1 VGEARPI
8 LHGCAATM
16 ARMRIPF
23 IIADVFTERPMAGN
37 QLCVVPDSSGMS
49 AELMQAVA
57 HEINFSESTFVSEA
71 SGDRY
76 AMRIFTP
83 GGELPFAGH
92 PSLGTMFVLASQG
105 KVSSPATQVVQAGE
119 FAIEA
124 DPSIGFARMRQH
136 APDFA
141 EPFDDRE
148 LLARAAG
155 IDVGDLHPT
164 LVAQPVST
172 GIHHLMVPAAS
183 REVVAHA
190 QQSPVAVKEALE
202 KAGGDAFY
210 LFAVDDKGA
219 KARLFDV
226 QYGIGED
233 PATGSA
239 AGPLGAYVVHHGA
252 HGPGRIEIEQG
263 VEIGRPSTL
272 IVDVEPD
279 GDTLSIHVGG
289 GVAIVG
295 EGVFDV
301 PA

>member
-1 VGEARPI
+1 
-8 LHGCAATM
+8 
-16 ARMRIPF
+16 
-23 IIADVFTERPMAGN
+23 ADVFTERPMAGN
-37 QLCVVPDSSGMS
+37 QLCVVPDSTGMS
-49 AELMQAVA
+49 PDLMQAVA
-57 HEINFSESTFVSEA
+57 HEINFSQSTFVSQA
-71 SGDRY
+71 GRDRD
-76 AMRIFTP
+76 AVRILTP
-83 GGELPFAGH
+83 RGELPFAGH
-92 PSLGTMFVLASQG
+92 PALGAMFALASQG
-105 KVSSPATQVVQAGE
+105 RVASPATQVVEAGE
-119 FAIEA
+119 FTIEA

-136 APDFA
+136 APDFG

-155 IDVGDLHPT
+155 IRVEDLHPT

-183 REVVAHA
+183 REAVANA
-190 QQSPVAVKEALE
+190 QQSPVHVKEALD

-252 HGPGRIEIEQG
+252 QGPGRIEIEQG
-263 VEIGRPSTL
+263 VEI
-272 IVDVEPD
+272 
-279 GDTLSIHVGG
+279 
-289 GVAIVG
+289 
-295 EGVFDV
+295 
-301 PA
+301 

>member
-1 VGEARPI
+1 
-8 LHGCAATM
+8 M

-23 IIADVFTERPMAGN
+23 VIADVFTDRPLAGN
-37 QLCVVPDSSGMS
+37 QLCVVPDSTGMS
-49 AELMQAVA
+49 DELMQAVA

-71 SGDRY
+71 AGDRY

-92 PSLGTMFVLASQG
+92 PSLGTMFVLAARG
-105 KVSSPATQVVQAGE
+105 RVTSPATQVVAAGE
-119 FAIEA
+119 FPIEA
-124 DPSIGFARMRQH
+124 DPSTGFARMRQH
-136 APDFA
+136 APEFA
-141 EPFDDRE
+141 DPFDDRE

-155 IDVGDLHPT
+155 IGVEDLHPT

-172 GIHHLMVPAAS
+172 GIHHLMVPVAS
-183 REVVAHA
+183 REVVARA
-190 QQSPVAVKEALE
+190 EQDPPAVREALE

-210 LFAVDDKGA
+210 LFAVDDAGA

-226 QYGIGED
+226 TYGIGED

-252 HGPGRIEIEQG
+252 HAPGRIEIEQG

-272 IVDVEPD
+272 IVDVEPE
-279 GDTLSIHVGG
+279 GDTLSVHVGG

-295 EGVFDV
+295 EGTFDV
-301 PA
+301 PG

>member
-1 VGEARPI
+1 MKV
-8 LHGCAATM
+8 
-16 ARMRIPF
+16 PF
-23 IIADVFTERPMAGN
+23 LIVDVFTDRPLAGN

-49 AELMQAVA
+49 GELMQAIA
-57 HEINFSESTFVSEA
+57 KEINFSESTFVSEA
-71 SGDRY
+71 AGDRY

-92 PSLGTMFVLASQG
+92 PSLGTMFVLTSAG
-105 KVSSPATQVVQAGE
+105 RITSPATQVVGAGE
-119 FAIEA
+119 FTIEA
-124 DPSIGFARMRQH
+124 DPSAGFARMRQH
-136 APDFA
+136 PPDFA

-155 IDVGDLHPT
+155 IAVEDLHPT

-183 REVVAHA
+183 RDVVANA
-190 QQSPVAVKEALE
+190 RQNPVAVKEALE

-210 LFAVDDKGA
+210 LFAVDDAGA

-226 QYGIGED
+226 NYGIGED

-239 AGPLGAYVVHHGA
+239 AGPLGAFVVHHEA

-272 IVDVEPD
+272 VVDVEPD
-279 GDTLSIHVGG
+279 GDTLSVHVGG

-295 EGVFDV
+295 EGTFDV
-301 PA
+301 PG

>member
-1 VGEARPI
+1 
-8 LHGCAATM
+8 M

-23 IIADVFTERPMAGN
+23 IIVDVFTDRPLAGN
-37 QLCVVPDSSGMS
+37 QLCVVPDSTGMS
-49 AELMQAVA
+49 GELMQAVA
-57 HEINFSESTFVSEA
+57 LEINFSESTFVSEA
-71 SGDRY
+71 AGDRY

-83 GGELPFAGH
+83 GAELPFAGH

-105 KVSSPATQVVQAGE
+105 RVTSPATQVVGAGE
-119 FAIEA
+119 FTIEA
-124 DPSIGFARMRQH
+124 DPSTGFARMRQH
-136 APDFA
+136 APTS
-141 EPFDDRE
+141 PTRSMTVSCS
-148 LLARAAG
+148 RALPASRSRTC
-155 IDVGDLHPT
+155 IPT

-183 REVVAHA
+183 REVVANA
-190 QQSPVAVKEALE
+190 RQSPVAVKEALD

-210 LFAVDDKGA
+210 LFAVDDAGA

-226 QYGIGED
+226 NYGIGED

-252 HGPGRIEIEQG
+252 HAPGRIEIEQG

-301 PA
+301 PG

>member
-1 VGEARPI
+1 
-8 LHGCAATM
+8 M

-23 IIADVFTERPMAGN
+23 IIADVFTDRPLAGN
-37 QLCVVPDSSGMS
+37 QLCVVPDSTGMS
-49 AELMQAVA
+49 DELMQAVA

-71 SGDRY
+71 AGDRY
-76 AMRIFTP
+76 TMRIFTP

-92 PSLGTMFVLASQG
+92 PSLGTMFVLTAHG
-105 KVSSPATQVVQAGE
+105 RVTSPATQVVEAGE
-119 FAIEA
+119 FTTEA
-124 DPSIGFARMRQH
+124 DPSAGFARMRQH

-141 EPFDDRE
+141 DPFDDRE

-155 IDVGDLHPT
+155 IGVEDLHPT

-183 REVVAHA
+183 RDVVANA
-190 QQSPVAVKEALE
+190 RQNPVAVKEALE

-210 LFAVDDKGA
+210 LFAVDDAGA

-226 QYGIGED
+226 NYGIGED

-252 HGPGRIEIEQG
+252 HAPGRIEIEQG

-272 IVDVEPD
+272 MVDVAPD
-279 GDTLSIHVGG
+279 GDTLSVHVGG

-295 EGVFDV
+295 EGTFDV
-301 PA
+301 PG

>member
-1 VGEARPI
+1 MG
-8 LHGCAATM
+8 
-16 ARMRIPF
+16 RMRIPF
-23 IIADVFTERPMAGN
+23 IIADVFTDRPMAGN
-37 QLCVVPDSSGMS
+37 RLCVVTDSTGMS
-49 AELMQAVA
+49 ADLMQAVA
-57 HEINFSESTFVSEA
+57 QEINFSESTFVSEA
-71 SGDRY
+71 AGDRY

-92 PSLGTMFVLASQG
+92 PSLGTMFVLTSLG
-105 KVSSPATQVVQAGE
+105 KVTSPATQVVEAGE
-119 FAIEA
+119 FTIEA
-124 DPSIGFARMRQH
+124 DPTAGFARMRQH

-141 EPFDDRE
+141 EPFEDRE

-155 IDVGDLHPT
+155 IEVDELHPT
-164 LVAQPVST
+164 LMAQPVST
-172 GIHHLMVPAAS
+172 GLHHLMVPAAS
-183 REVVAHA
+183 REVVANAH
-190 QQSPVAVKEALE
+190 QNPRAVKEALDR
-202 KAGGDAFY
+202 AGGDAFY
-210 LFAVDDKGA
+210 LFAVDEKGA

-272 IVDVEPD
+272 VVDVEPE
-279 GDTLSIHVGG
+279 GDTLSVHVGG
-289 GVAIVG
+289 GVVIVG

-301 PA
+301 PG